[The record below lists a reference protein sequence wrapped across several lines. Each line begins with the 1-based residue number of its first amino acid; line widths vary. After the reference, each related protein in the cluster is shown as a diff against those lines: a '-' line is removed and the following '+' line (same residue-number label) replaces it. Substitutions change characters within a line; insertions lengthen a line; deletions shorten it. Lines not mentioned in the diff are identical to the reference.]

1 MQWKRWNEYTIMVRH
16 RSQAHRLQTDQER
29 NLRMDKWKAYFYQ
42 WMNPYFG
49 TYDVLGFFSEEEMPR
64 LKTQFG
70 DGVENAASWQGDYLQ
85 DVDFEKVRF
94 FFIDSKKKVFTPM
107 NVLAYAFGGQYDV
120 LPIGNR
126 LEDFVFDAEGYQFK
140 EHWDDK

>member
-1 MQWKRWNEYTIMVRH
+1 
-16 RSQAHRLQTDQER
+16 
-29 NLRMDKWKAYFYQ
+29 MDKWKAYFYQ

-64 LKTQFG
+64 LRTQFG

-85 DVDFEKVRF
+85 NVDFEKVRF
-94 FFIDSKKKVFTPM
+94 FFIDSKKKVLTPM

-126 LEDFVFDAEGYQFK
+126 LEDFVFDAEVYQFK